1 MLVLYH
7 HAAQKRK
14 NTAEN
19 HYLFIDE
26 AHQCQLP
33 ILHEQIIPKDRSKG
47 LSLFLLTQFPEQFN
61 ERLKQS
67 IQELAGTIVAFS
79 SGDKT
84 AKEIERITNGKLKEQ
99 DIKNLK
105 ELRAGVY
112 TQNDRGEK
120 VHFFIET
127 DPPYVMDRN
136 GNPTYYGED
145 EERIDRERNA
155 AFQEALEELGYKWMA
170 RDCLSSKEVD
180 REIADY
186 LESLWSIGGEK
197 DDRREEAHPKGF
209 RKQRSGRG
217 LKPVKEIHAY
227 QAAREGQ

>member
-1 MLVLYH
+1 M
-7 HAAQKRK
+7 
-14 NTAEN
+14 T
-19 HYLFIDE
+19 
-26 AHQCQLP
+26 
-33 ILHEQIIPKDRSKG
+33 
-47 LSLFLLTQFPEQFN
+47 
-61 ERLKQS
+61 
-67 IQELAGTIVAFS
+67 FS

-180 REIADY
+180 REIANY
-186 LESLWSIGGEK
+186 MELLWSIDGEK
-197 DDRREEAHPKGF
+197 DDEEKGRPRGF
-209 RKQRSGRG
+209 KGKVQRSGRG
-217 LKPVKEIHAY
+217 LKPVKEISAF
-227 QAAREGQ
+227 QAAKEGQ